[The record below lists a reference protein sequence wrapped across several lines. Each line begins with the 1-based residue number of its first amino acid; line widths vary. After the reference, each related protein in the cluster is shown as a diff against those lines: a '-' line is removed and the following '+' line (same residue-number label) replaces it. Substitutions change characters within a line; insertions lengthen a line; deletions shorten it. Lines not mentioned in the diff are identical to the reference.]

1 MKKQKLPK
9 YVQSI
14 FRKPQ
19 FKVGDRV
26 KYEFL
31 GDHGWGYIT
40 RISKYNDK
48 ISYMV
53 KGNGYSYPCG
63 IQVKGYSSYYAG
75 TIDFEASKNKRNH
88 EVSRN
93 TKIEK
98 RNDNHSREQLSGSN
112 SNSISNERSGYKSK
126 NDIRSSDAENI
137 QSNKTSRESTRNDE
151 LEDAID
157 KQKNFLRKFT

>member
-9 YVQSI
+9 YVQAI

-19 FKVGDRV
+19 FKIGDHV
-26 KYEFL
+26 KFEFL

-40 RISKYNDK
+40 RIRKYNDK

-88 EVSRN
+88 EITRN

-98 RNDNHSREQLSGSN
+98 RNDNHSRKQLSGSN
-112 SNSISNERSGYKSK
+112 SSSIPNEGSGYKSK
-126 NDIRSSDAENI
+126 NDIGTSNAENI
-137 QSNKTSRESTRNDE
+137 QSNKRSKESTRNDE
-151 LEDAID
+151 LENAID
-157 KQKNFLRKFT
+157 KQKNFLRKFN

>member
-9 YVQSI
+9 YVQAI

-19 FKVGDRV
+19 FKVGDHV
-26 KYEFL
+26 KFEFL

-75 TIDFEASKNKRNH
+75 TIDFAASKDQRNH
-88 EVSRN
+88 EITRN

-98 RNDNHSREQLSGSN
+98 RNDNQSRKQLSGSN
-112 SNSISNERSGYKSK
+112 SSSISNERSGYKPK
-126 NDIRSSDAENI
+126 NDIRTGNAENI
-137 QSNKTSRESTRNDE
+137 QSNKRSKKSTRNDE
-151 LEDAID
+151 LENAID
-157 KQKNFLRKFT
+157 KQKDFLRKFT

>member
-9 YVQSI
+9 YVQAI

-19 FKVGDRV
+19 FKVGDHV
-26 KYEFL
+26 KFEFL

-88 EVSRN
+88 EVTRN

-112 SNSISNERSGYKSK
+112 SSSIPNERFGYKPE
-126 NDIRSSDAENI
+126 NDIRTSNAENI
-137 QSNKTSRESTRNDE
+137 QSNKTSRESTKNNE

>member
-9 YVQSI
+9 YVQAI

-19 FKVGDRV
+19 FKVGDHV
-26 KYEFL
+26 KFEFL

-88 EVSRN
+88 EITRN
-93 TKIEK
+93 TKIEE
-98 RNDNHSREQLSGSN
+98 RNDNHSRKQLSGSN
-112 SNSISNERSGYKSK
+112 SSSIPNEGSGYKSK
-126 NDIRSSDAENI
+126 NDIGTSNAENI
-137 QSNKTSRESTRNDE
+137 QSNKRSRESTRNDE
-151 LEDAID
+151 LENAID
-157 KQKNFLRKFT
+157 KQKDFLRKFT

>member
-9 YVQSI
+9 YVQAI

-19 FKVGDRV
+19 FKVGDHV
-26 KYEFL
+26 KFEFL

-40 RISKYNDK
+40 KISKYNDK

-63 IQVKGYSSYYAG
+63 IQIKGYSSYYAG

-88 EVSRN
+88 EITRN

-98 RNDNHSREQLSGSN
+98 RNDNQSRKQLSGSN
-112 SNSISNERSGYKSK
+112 SSSISNERSGYKPE
-126 NDIRSSDAENI
+126 NDTRPSNAENI

-157 KQKNFLRKFT
+157 KQKTFLRKFT

>member
-9 YVQSI
+9 YVQAI

-26 KYEFL
+26 KFEFL

-88 EVSRN
+88 EVTRN

-112 SNSISNERSGYKSK
+112 SSSISNERSGYKPK
-126 NDIRSSDAENI
+126 NDIRTGNAENI
-137 QSNKTSRESTRNDE
+137 QSNKRSKKSTRNDE
-151 LEDAID
+151 LENAID
-157 KQKNFLRKFT
+157 KQKDFLRKFT

>member
-9 YVQSI
+9 YVQAI

-26 KYEFL
+26 KFEFL

-40 RISKYNDK
+40 KISKYNDK

-75 TIDFEASKNKRNH
+75 TIDFAASKDQRNH
-88 EVSRN
+88 EITRN
-93 TKIEK
+93 TKIKK
-98 RNDNHSREQLSGSN
+98 RNDNQSRKQLSRSN
-112 SNSISNERSGYKSK
+112 SSSISNERSGYKPK
-126 NDIRSSDAENI
+126 NDIRTGNAENI
-137 QSNKTSRESTRNDE
+137 QSNKRSRESTRNDE

>member
-9 YVQSI
+9 YVQAI
-14 FRKPQ
+14 FRQPQ
-19 FKVGDRV
+19 FKVGDYV
-26 KYEFL
+26 KFEFL

-112 SNSISNERSGYKSK
+112 SNSISNERSRYKSK

>member
-9 YVQSI
+9 YVQAI

-26 KYEFL
+26 KFEFL

-88 EVSRN
+88 EVTRN

-98 RNDNHSREQLSGSN
+98 RNDNQSRKQLSGSN
-112 SNSISNERSGYKSK
+112 SSSISNEGSGYKPK
-126 NDIRSSDAENI
+126 NDIGTGNAENI
-137 QSNKTSRESTRNDE
+137 QSNKRSRESTRNDE

>member
-9 YVQSI
+9 YVQAI

-19 FKVGDRV
+19 FKVGDHV
-26 KYEFL
+26 KFEFL

-75 TIDFEASKNKRNH
+75 TIDFAASKDQRNH
-88 EVSRN
+88 KITRN

-98 RNDNHSREQLSGSN
+98 RNDNQSRKQLSRSN
-112 SNSISNERSGYKSK
+112 SNTISNERSGYQSK
-126 NDIRSSDAENI
+126 NDIGISDAENI
-137 QSNKTSRESTRNDE
+137 QSDKTSKESIENIE
-151 LEDAID
+151 LENAIN

>member
-9 YVQSI
+9 YVQAI

-26 KYEFL
+26 KFEFL

-88 EVSRN
+88 EVTRN

-112 SNSISNERSGYKSK
+112 SSSISNERSGYKPK
-126 NDIRSSDAENI
+126 NDIGTSNAENI

>member
-9 YVQSI
+9 YVQAI
-14 FRKPQ
+14 FEKPQ
-19 FKVGDRV
+19 FKIGDRV
-26 KYEFL
+26 KFEFL

-40 RISKYNDK
+40 RISKHNDK

-88 EVSRN
+88 EFTRN
-93 TKIEK
+93 AKIEK
-98 RNDNHSREQLSGSN
+98 RNDNHSREQFSGSN
-112 SNSISNERSGYKSK
+112 SSSISNEGSGYKSK
-126 NDIRSSDAENI
+126 NDIGAGNAENI
-137 QSNKTSRESTRNDE
+137 QSNKRSRESTRNDE
-151 LEDAID
+151 LENAID
-157 KQKNFLRKFT
+157 KQKDFLRKFT

>member
-9 YVQSI
+9 YVQAI

-19 FKVGDRV
+19 FKVGDHV
-26 KYEFL
+26 KFEFL

-88 EVSRN
+88 EITRN

-98 RNDNHSREQLSGSN
+98 RNDNHSRKQLSGSN
-112 SNSISNERSGYKSK
+112 SSSISNERSGYKPK
-126 NDIRSSDAENI
+126 NDIRTGNAENI
-137 QSNKTSRESTRNDE
+137 QSNKRSKESTRNDE
-151 LEDAID
+151 LENAID
-157 KQKNFLRKFT
+157 KQKNFLRKFN

>member
-9 YVQSI
+9 YVQAI

-26 KYEFL
+26 KFEFL

-40 RISKYNDK
+40 KISKYNDK

-63 IQVKGYSSYYAG
+63 IQIKGYSSYYAG

-88 EVSRN
+88 EITRN

-112 SNSISNERSGYKSK
+112 SSSISNEGSGYKSK
-126 NDIRSSDAENI
+126 NDIGTSNAENI
-137 QSNKTSRESTRNDE
+137 QSNKRSRESTRNDE
-151 LEDAID
+151 LENAID
-157 KQKNFLRKFT
+157 KQKDFLRKFT

>member
-9 YVQSI
+9 YIQAI

-26 KYEFL
+26 KFEFL

-88 EVSRN
+88 EITRN
-93 TKIEK
+93 TKIEE
-98 RNDNHSREQLSGSN
+98 RNDNYSRKQLSGSN
-112 SNSISNERSGYKSK
+112 SSSISNERSGYKPK
-126 NDIRSSDAENI
+126 NDIRTGNAENI
-137 QSNKTSRESTRNDE
+137 QSNKRSKESTRNDE

>member
-9 YVQSI
+9 YVQAI

-19 FKVGDRV
+19 FKVGDHV
-26 KYEFL
+26 KFEFL

-88 EVSRN
+88 EVTRN

-112 SNSISNERSGYKSK
+112 SSSIPNEGSGYKSK
-126 NDIRSSDAENI
+126 NDIGIGNAENI
-137 QSNKTSRESTRNDE
+137 QSNKRSRESTENDE
-151 LEDAID
+151 LEHAID

>member
-9 YVQSI
+9 YVQAI

-26 KYEFL
+26 KFEFL

-88 EVSRN
+88 EVTRN

-112 SNSISNERSGYKSK
+112 SSSISNERSGYKPK
-126 NDIRSSDAENI
+126 NDIGTSNAKNI
-137 QSNKTSRESTRNDE
+137 QSNKRSRESTRNDE
-151 LEDAID
+151 LENAID
-157 KQKNFLRKFT
+157 KQKDFLRKFT

>member
-9 YVQSI
+9 YVQAI

-26 KYEFL
+26 KFEFL

-88 EVSRN
+88 EVTRN

-98 RNDNHSREQLSGSN
+98 RNDNHSREQFSGSN
-112 SNSISNERSGYKSK
+112 SSSISNKRSGYKPE
-126 NDIRSSDAENI
+126 NNIRTSNAENI
-137 QSNKTSRESTRNDE
+137 QSNKRSRESTRNDE